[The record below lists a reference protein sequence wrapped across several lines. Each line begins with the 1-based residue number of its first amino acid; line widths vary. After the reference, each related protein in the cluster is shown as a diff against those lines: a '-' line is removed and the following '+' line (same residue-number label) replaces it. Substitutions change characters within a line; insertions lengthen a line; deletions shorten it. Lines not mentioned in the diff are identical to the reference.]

1 MNKKKIYLFIFVLVL
16 FTIDRVSKILILK
29 NFLNNSSSEI
39 YINSFLN
46 FSLVWNSGIGFG
58 ILQLEANIFYLLIS
72 IIITAINLI
81 LIYWM
86 FTSSNYLES
95 IFISIILGGALGNL
109 FDRYYYSSVPDFIDL
124 NVQKGL
130 GMKKDVP
137 DEFLIEKRN
146 PLTMPPN
153 FDLLPPDSV
162 NQNNQKDEK
171 DNLKDIFNKNL
182 GKDKKDTEINKGT
195 DSGSL
200 EKSIL
205 EKIK

>member
-1 MNKKKIYLFIFVLVL
+1 MRKI
-16 FTIDRVSKILILK
+16 
-29 NFLNNSSSEI
+29 
-39 YINSFLN
+39 
-46 FSLVWNSGIGFG
+46 
-58 ILQLEANIFYLLIS
+58 
-72 IIITAINLI
+72 INLFA
-81 LIYWM
+81 LI
-86 FTSSNYLES
+86 FLLSSCE
-95 IFISIILGGALGNL
+95 
-109 FDRYYYSSVPDFIDL
+109 

-130 GMKKDVP
+130 GMQKDVP

-153 FDLLPPDSV
+153 FDLLPPDSI

-182 GKDKKDTEINKGT
+182 GKDKKDTENNKGT

>member
-1 MNKKKIYLFIFVLVL
+1 MKKI
-16 FTIDRVSKILILK
+16 
-29 NFLNNSSSEI
+29 
-39 YINSFLN
+39 
-46 FSLVWNSGIGFG
+46 
-58 ILQLEANIFYLLIS
+58 
-72 IIITAINLI
+72 INLFA
-81 LIYWM
+81 L
-86 FTSSNYLES
+86 FLLLSSCE
-95 IFISIILGGALGNL
+95 
-109 FDRYYYSSVPDFIDL
+109 
-124 NVQKGL
+124 NVQKGFGL
-130 GMKKDVP
+130 KKDTP

-195 DSGSL
+195 NSGSL

-205 EKIK
+205 DKIK

>member
-1 MNKKKIYLFIFVLVL
+1 MKKIINLFVL
-16 FTIDRVSKILILK
+16 I
-29 NFLNNSSSEI
+29 FLLSSCE
-39 YINSFLN
+39 
-46 FSLVWNSGIGFG
+46 
-58 ILQLEANIFYLLIS
+58 
-72 IIITAINLI
+72 
-81 LIYWM
+81 
-86 FTSSNYLES
+86 
-95 IFISIILGGALGNL
+95 
-109 FDRYYYSSVPDFIDL
+109 
-124 NVQKGL
+124 NVKKGL

-153 FDLLPPDSV
+153 FDLLPPDSI

-182 GKDKKDTEINKGT
+182 GKEKKDTEINKGT